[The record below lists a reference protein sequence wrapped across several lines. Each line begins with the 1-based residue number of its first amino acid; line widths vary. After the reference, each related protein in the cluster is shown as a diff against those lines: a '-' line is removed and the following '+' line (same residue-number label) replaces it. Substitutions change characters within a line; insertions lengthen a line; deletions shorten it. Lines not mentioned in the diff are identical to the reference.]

1 MSADTA
7 PTAAELLAKLR
18 APGDDGEALQL
29 LKQLLQPGTPGAD
42 PDSPDSASRPV
53 RTNPGA
59 ALMNAA
65 IYRTAILS
73 LLELLEN
80 AEGAGAKRFFV
91 WVESVAD
98 QLVLMFCDDGHGV
111 QCNSIESVIDAGY
124 TNGQLAQQRERNRM
138 FHRGL
143 VVFLDSLAADAHVFS
158 RAKGG
163 PLQVMRY
170 GPALTSQLEERRG
183 FDQALETVAAT
194 FDANGAA
201 MRDDRPAPDKVKE
214 LLTNGSAFTGCDDIY
229 ARIVGVQGKC
239 SFAPDAPC
247 FGGMIL
253 IKPALGI
260 VSRVGDLVQG
270 GVSLRAACAKRYLP
284 GGTGLSGVVSRRCE
298 LILQDK
304 PVEKQ
309 SWDRDAMAY
318 STRLKRACP
327 ELGYNMELLL
337 GYEPPPS
344 KSTDDRQ
351 ATTRHRPPTLRAVL
365 AGSNI
370 VVDVAPLNP
379 LVEQRFY
386 EQLAVAGWS
395 RRQQKD
401 KREGKLSGYERSGF
415 LQLAAMAAGK
425 EQVGNST
432 DSLCAF
438 IAADGSA
445 IHGNRP
451 RTVVKK
457 DDFIQLNKEMRAVM
471 GGEGVTAIVVLT
483 PRSGTKPNP
492 ADLLSPDKMLL
503 TNMQLKTATR
513 TFLHQALLHC
523 ANDAF
528 EAIYPDGSPLW
539 NAVIQERE
547 DAAQA
552 ARDAEEEERR
562 AAEAEEAAR
571 AAAAKAAQAAALK
584 EQQAAAKRIAAE
596 AAAAEKEAAKAEQRE
611 RDAKRK
617 RDDEAHA
624 KLAERQARRNA
635 QQVEAAA
642 AAAAAAAAGG
652 GGLRRSSRNRG
663 GDEEMEEEDVDEA
676 AGDAAADGRA
686 ASAAGG
692 RAAGGGASGAA
703 HCCQYCRTTL
713 SARAAGDAKRRLE
726 EDLDA
731 RVAAKD
737 ARIQELEALVRIM
750 QGRE

>member
-7 PTAAELLAKLR
+7 PSAAELLAKLR

-29 LKQLLQPGTPGAD
+29 LQQLLQPDTPGAD
-42 PDSPDSASRPV
+42 PDSASRPV

-59 ALMNAA
+59 SMLNAA
-65 IYRTAILS
+65 IYRTAVLS

-91 WVESVAD
+91 WVESVAG
-98 QLVLMFCDDGHGV
+98 QPVLMFCDDGHGV
-111 QCNSIESVIDAGY
+111 QSNSIERVIDAGY
-124 TNGQLAQQRERNRM
+124 TNGQLAQPRERNRM
-138 FHRGL
+138 FHRGF
-143 VVFLDSLAADAHVFS
+143 VVTLDSLAADAHVFS

-183 FDQALETVAAT
+183 YDQAMETVAAT
-194 FDANGAA
+194 FDADGAP

-214 LLTNGSAFTGCDDIY
+214 LLIHGAVFAGCDDLH
-229 ARIVGVQGKC
+229 ARIMGARAKC
-239 SFAPDAPC
+239 GFAADAPC
-247 FGGMIL
+247 FGGMML
-253 IKPALGI
+253 LKPALGI
-260 VSRVGDLVQG
+260 VSSVGDLTQG
-270 GVSLRAACAKRYLP
+270 SVSLRAACAQRYLAA
-284 GGTGLSGVVSRRCE
+284 GTGLFGVVSRRCE
-298 LILQDK
+298 LILQGE

-309 SWDRDAMAY
+309 SWDRDTMAF

-327 ELGYNMELLL
+327 ELGYNMELLI
-337 GYEPPPS
+337 GYEPPPA
-344 KSTDDRQ
+344 TTTADRQ
-351 ATTRHRPPTLRAVL
+351 ATTRYRHPALRAVL

-370 VVDVAPLNP
+370 VVEVASLFPQ
-379 LVEQRFY
+379 VEKRFF
-386 EQLAVAGWS
+386 EQLAQAGWS

-401 KREGKLSGYERSGF
+401 NRLGQLSGYERYGF

-425 EQVGNST
+425 EHVGNGT

-445 IHGNRP
+445 ITRNRP

-457 DDFIQLNKEMRAVM
+457 DDFIVLNKEMRAVM
-471 GGEGVTAIVVLT
+471 GGEGVTAIVVIT
-483 PRSGTKPNP
+483 PRAGTVPNP
-492 ADLLSPDKMLL
+492 ADLLSPDKTQL
-503 TNMQLKTATR
+503 TNVQLKTAAR

-523 ANDAF
+523 ASDAF
-528 EAIYPDGSPLW
+528 EAMYDGSPLW

-547 DAAQA
+547 QAAQA

-562 AAEAEEAAR
+562 AAEAEEAAQ
-571 AAAAKAAQAAALK
+571 AAAALAAQAEVLK
-584 EQQAAAKRIAAE
+584 EQQAAAKRATAE

-624 KLAERQARRNA
+624 KLAERHARRNA
-635 QQVEAAA
+635 QQAEA

-652 GGLRRSSRNRG
+652 GGLRRSSRNRS
-663 GDEEMEEEDVDEA
+663 GDEEMEEDEEEDVDEA
-676 AGDAAADGRA
+676 AGDETADGRA
-686 ASAAGG
+686 AAGG
-692 RAAGGGASGAA
+692 RAAGGRASGAA

-713 SARAAGDAKRRLE
+713 SARAAGDAKRRLD